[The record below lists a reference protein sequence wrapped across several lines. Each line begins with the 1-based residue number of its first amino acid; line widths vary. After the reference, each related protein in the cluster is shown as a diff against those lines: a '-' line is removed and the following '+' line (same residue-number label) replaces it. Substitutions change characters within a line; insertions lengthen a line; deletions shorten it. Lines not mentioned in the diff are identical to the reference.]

1 MSGRRGG
8 AQNLRPSF
16 ESVPEPLRRPTL
28 AHPRRNLLLNLP
40 IAWRLSLG
48 FLLAALIAALAT
60 GFSGIQRA
68 ESLNREADFYQ
79 SLLASNTSLNNG
91 ASFLQL
97 MNAKTQSTLVDAA
110 AAAPSVE
117 TLRQD
122 QDAINQ
128 LVALY
133 NGVTTDYLKKYTLDR
148 HPEQIAVLQETGH

>member
-1 MSGRRGG
+1 MSGRRRV
-8 AQNLRPSF
+8 AQNPRPSF

-79 SLLASNTSLNNG
+79 SLLASNTALNNG

-97 MNAKTQSTLVDAA
+97 MNAKTQTTLIDAS

-117 TLRQD
+117 TLKQD
-122 QDAINQ
+122 QEAINQ
-128 LVALY
+128 LIARY
-133 NGVTTDYLKKYTLDR
+133 EGVTQDYLKNSMLDR
-148 HPEQIAVLQETGH
+148 HPEQ